1 MLDASL
7 GADAQEGYW
16 RMDTHQ
22 TELYKCRLSV
32 CLGEAEALQ
41 TLHQGV
47 SYLSDEFN
55 RTMSAAERANP
66 IQLDTCR
73 DGHTGRLC
81 QVRLSPSHVPLDIT
95 SSACSLAHA
104 LPPCS
109 SPLVTKLRMLC
120 ALVRSTAAEL
130 HMHAL

>member
-1 MLDASL
+1 MLNIRAL
-7 GADAQEGYW
+7 GTGAQEGYW

-32 CLGEAEALQ
+32 CMGETDSLQ
-41 TLHQGV
+41 ALHQGV
-47 SYLSDEFN
+47 SYQSDEFN

-81 QVRLSPSHVPLDIT
+81 QVRLAFTCVS
-95 SSACSLAHA
+95 
-104 LPPCS
+104 
-109 SPLVTKLRMLC
+109 
-120 ALVRSTAAEL
+120 
-130 HMHAL
+130 